1 MIETIGKII
10 LVIACLFMAGLN
22 LWNEFSDWFN
32 KKYQKRSD
40 NNQPAKSIT
49 KEKQKGIVPNII
61 GESKF
66 RLRTIEEENIPFH
79 SIELEKE
86 LPEKKQINPEDE
98 LVPLDIVSNQN
109 TIHDQ
114 RVTIDEFEMLANTLQ
129 GKIIPRDI
137 ESQVKEILQKM
148 KGTNLLEQFTSQVK
162 GAEGIANKILASFD
176 NNEKNINNTGFDFS
190 KYIRK

>member
-49 KEKQKGIVPNII
+49 KEKQKGIIPNII

-66 RLRTIEEENIPFH
+66 RLRTKEEENIPFH

-86 LPEKKQINPEDE
+86 FPEKEQINPEDE

-114 RVTIDEFEMLANTLQ
+114 GGVTIDEFEMLANTY
-129 GKIIPRDI
+129 R
-137 ESQVKEILQKM
+137 
-148 KGTNLLEQFTSQVK
+148 
-162 GAEGIANKILASFD
+162 
-176 NNEKNINNTGFDFS
+176 EK
-190 KYIRK
+190 

>member
-86 LPEKKQINPEDE
+86 LPEKELINPEDE

-114 RVTIDEFEMLANTLQ
+114 GVTIDEFEMLANTLQ
-129 GKIIPRDI
+129 GKITRNTEP
-137 ESQVKEILQKM
+137 QVKETLQKM
-148 KGTNLLEQFTSQVK
+148 KGTNLLEQFTNQVK
-162 GAEGIANKILASFD
+162 GAEGIINKILGSFD
-176 NNEKNINNTGFDFS
+176 NNEKNLNNTGFDFS

>member
-40 NNQPAKSIT
+40 NNQPSKSIT

-86 LPEKKQINPEDE
+86 LPEKEQINPEDE

-114 RVTIDEFEMLANTLQ
+114 GVTIDEFEMLANTLQ
-129 GKIIPRDI
+129 GKITRNT
-137 ESQVKEILQKM
+137 ESQVKEVFQKM
-148 KGTNLLEQFTSQVK
+148 KGTNLLEQFTNQVK

-176 NNEKNINNTGFDFS
+176 NNEKNINNSGFDFS

>member
-49 KEKQKGIVPNII
+49 KEKQKGIIPNII

-66 RLRTIEEENIPFH
+66 RLRTKEEENIPFH

-86 LPEKKQINPEDE
+86 LPEKAQINPEDE

-114 RVTIDEFEMLANTLQ
+114 GVTIDEFEMLANTLQ
-129 GKIIPRDI
+129 GKITRNT
-137 ESQVKEILQKM
+137 ESQVKEVLQKM
-148 KGTNLLEQFTSQVK
+148 KGTNLLEQFTNQVK
-162 GAEGIANKILASFD
+162 GAEDIANKILASFD

>member
-1 MIETIGKII
+1 MIETIEKII

-86 LPEKKQINPEDE
+86 LPEKEQINPEDE
-98 LVPLDIVSNQN
+98 
-109 TIHDQ
+109 
-114 RVTIDEFEMLANTLQ
+114 
-129 GKIIPRDI
+129 
-137 ESQVKEILQKM
+137 
-148 KGTNLLEQFTSQVK
+148 
-162 GAEGIANKILASFD
+162 
-176 NNEKNINNTGFDFS
+176 
-190 KYIRK
+190 

>member
-40 NNQPAKSIT
+40 NNQPTKSIT

-114 RVTIDEFEMLANTLQ
+114 GITVDEFEMLANTLQ
-129 GKIIPRDI
+129 GKVIPRDI
-137 ESQVKEILQKM
+137 ESLIKETLQKM
-148 KGTNLLEQFTSQVK
+148 KGTNLLEQFTNQVK
-162 GAEGIANKILASFD
+162 GAEGIANKILGSFD

>member
-40 NNQPAKSIT
+40 NNQPTKSIT

-79 SIELEKE
+79 SIELEKD
-86 LPEKKQINPEDE
+86 LPEKEQINPEDE

-114 RVTIDEFEMLANTLQ
+114 GVTIDEFEMLANTLQ
-129 GKIIPRDI
+129 RKIIPRDI
-137 ESQVKEILQKM
+137 ESQVKETLQKM
-148 KGTNLLEQFTSQVK
+148 KGTNLLEQFTSRVK
-162 GAEGIANKILASFD
+162 GAEGIANKILGSFD

>member
-86 LPEKKQINPEDE
+86 LPEKELINPEDE

-114 RVTIDEFEMLANTLQ
+114 GVTIDEFEMLANTLQ
-129 GKIIPRDI
+129 GKITRNTEPQI
-137 ESQVKEILQKM
+137 KEVLQKM
-148 KGTNLLEQFTSQVK
+148 KGTNLLEQFTKQVK

>member
-86 LPEKKQINPEDE
+86 LPEKGQINPEDE

-114 RVTIDEFEMLANTLQ
+114 GVTIDEFEMLANTLQ
-129 GKIIPRDI
+129 GKITRNTEP
-137 ESQVKEILQKM
+137 QVKEVLQKM
-148 KGTNLLEQFTSQVK
+148 KGTNLLEQFTKQVK
-162 GAEGIANKILASFD
+162 GAGGIANKILASFD

>member
-49 KEKQKGIVPNII
+49 KEKQKEIVPNII

-66 RLRTIEEENIPFH
+66 RLRTKEEENIPFH

-98 LVPLDIVSNQN
+98 LVPLDIISNQN

-114 RVTIDEFEMLANTLQ
+114 GITVDEFEILANTLQ

-137 ESQVKEILQKM
+137 ESQVKETLQKM
-148 KGTNLLEQFTSQVK
+148 KGTNLLEQFTNRVK

-176 NNEKNINNTGFDFS
+176 NNEKNLNNTGFDFS

>member
-40 NNQPAKSIT
+40 NNQPVKSTT
-49 KEKQKGIVPNII
+49 KEKQKEIVPNII

-66 RLRTIEEENIPFH
+66 RLRSNEEENTPFH
-79 SIELEKE
+79 SIELGKE
-86 LPEKKQINPEDE
+86 LPEKEQINPEDE
-98 LVPLDIVSNQN
+98 LVPLDIISNQK

-114 RVTIDEFEMLANTLQ
+114 GVTIDEFEMLANTLQ
-129 GKIIPRDI
+129 GKITRNT
-137 ESQVKEILQKM
+137 ESQVKEVLQKM
-148 KGTNLLEQFTSQVK
+148 KGTNLLEQFTSRVK

-176 NNEKNINNTGFDFS
+176 NNEKNLNNTGFDFS

>member
-40 NNQPAKSIT
+40 NNQPSKSIT

-66 RLRTIEEENIPFH
+66 RLRTKEEENIPFH

-86 LPEKKQINPEDE
+86 QINPEDE

-114 RVTIDEFEMLANTLQ
+114 GITVDEFEILANTLQ

-137 ESQVKEILQKM
+137 ESQVKETLQKM
-148 KGTNLLEQFTSQVK
+148 KGTNLLEQFTSRVK

>member
-66 RLRTIEEENIPFH
+66 RLRSKEEENTPFH

-114 RVTIDEFEMLANTLQ
+114 GITVDEFEILANTLQ
-129 GKIIPRDI
+129 GKITRNT
-137 ESQVKEILQKM
+137 ESQVKEVLQKM
-148 KGTNLLEQFTSQVK
+148 KGTNLLEQFTNQVK
-162 GAEGIANKILASFD
+162 GAEDIANKILGSFD